1 MAKRRKRQFG
11 EIQELESR
19 IQGSPPRYR
28 ARYMGPDGRR
38 YSAPTFETFGMA
50 ETWLKNVQAEIRF
63 GLWSSETASRQR
75 VRKPTPKSFS
85 QFAEACI
92 VNRMARPVKPLRAST
107 AENYRKQLRLELLP
121 AFGDKRVDQITE
133 GDVNAWHKA
142 SSAKGHPTQTANA
155 YLFLNSVMNEAVEA
169 RIITSNPCRV
179 PGAKGKPAP
188 IHEAESL
195 STAELRDY
203 LRAVPERY
211 RVPLMVAALCGLRSG
226 EVRGLR
232 VRDVDPA
239 SGRISVVQAV
249 LRVEGEY
256 LIGKPKTKAGIRTV
270 YAPAMLR
277 AALAAQVKAA
287 KGGRDALLFTARDG
301 RSPLH
306 AAVLREAHLKGR
318 SAVGRPTLR
327 MHDLRKTAATLAA
340 QQGATVKEI
349 MVMLGHTT
357 PEVAMIY
364 QAAAEQR
371 MKDIAAR
378 MDDSLSDLN
387 DL

>member
-1 MAKRRKRQFG
+1 MARQRRRTFG
-11 EIQELESR
+11 EVQEVVSKVPGR
-19 IQGSPPRYR
+19 APRFR
-28 ARYMGPDGRR
+28 VRYIGPDGVR
-38 YSAPTFETFGMA
+38 YRPPVFDSYGAADAFLT
-50 ETWLKNVQAEIRF
+50 NVQKEIRL
-63 GLWSSETASRQR
+63 GIWTPEKAVGGPATR
-75 VRKPTPKSFS
+75 VTVKSFS

-92 VNRMARPVKPLRAST
+92 VNRMARPMKPLRAST
-107 AENYRKQLRLELLP
+107 AENYRKQLRLELSP

-239 SGRISVVQAV
+239 LGRISVVQAV